1 LRERVALVPQQP
13 VLFSGTIGDNIRY
26 GRLQASE
33 AEVVAAA
40 RAAHIH
46 EFIERLPMG
55 YHTVIGEAGGT
66 LSGGERQ
73 RLGIAR
79 ALLKN
84 APILILDEPTSAL
97 DAISEAAV
105 FDALRVLRRGRSTI
119 VIAHRL
125 STIRSAT
132 RILVLHEGRVTA
144 QGTHDELVASSE
156 LYRRMCAQLSLV

>member
-1 LRERVALVPQQP
+1 MPQ
-13 VLFSGTIGDNIRY
+13 
-26 GRLQASE
+26 
-33 AEVVAAA
+33 
-40 RAAHIH
+40 
-46 EFIERLPMG
+46 G
-55 YHTVIGEAGGT
+55 YDTVIGEAGGT

-97 DAISEAAV
+97 DAISEAAI

-125 STIRSAT
+125 STVRTAT
-132 RILVLHEGRVTA
+132 RIVVLDEGRVVD
-144 QGTHDELVASSE
+144 QGAHGELMVSSE
-156 LYRRMCAQLSLV
+156 LYRRMCAQLALA